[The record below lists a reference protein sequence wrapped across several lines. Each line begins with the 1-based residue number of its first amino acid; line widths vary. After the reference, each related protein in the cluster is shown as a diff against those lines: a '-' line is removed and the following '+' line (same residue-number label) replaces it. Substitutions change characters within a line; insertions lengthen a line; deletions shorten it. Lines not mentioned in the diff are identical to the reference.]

1 MKAYFIN
8 AKHEYIVELN
18 VRDYEH
24 KKELIEANLLELYPY
39 QINGNDIWTDEE
51 AQLKEYSYNF
61 VIDGFVVHGN
71 AIITSVDDVVIPPGG
86 ASFISGP
93 AGTFKLNNADSV
105 VAGTNLGGAQRST
118 EEI

>member
-39 QINGNDIWTDEE
+39 QIKGNDIWIDEE
-51 AQLKEYSYNF
+51 AQLKEYSYDF

-71 AIITSVDDVVIPPGG
+71 AIITSVDNEGES
-86 ASFISGP
+86 ASVKNLTVQELISRVRFLGKQYVDHSKLE
-93 AGTFKLNNADSV
+93 FKV
-105 VAGTNLGGAQRST
+105 M
-118 EEI
+118 EWK

>member
-71 AIITSVDDVVIPPGG
+71 AIITSVDDEGESTSVKNLTVQEL
-86 ASFISGP
+86 ISRVRFLGKKHIDHS
-93 AGTFKLNNADSV
+93 KLAFRIMEWN
-105 VAGTNLGGAQRST
+105 
-118 EEI
+118 

>member
-39 QINGNDIWTDEE
+39 QIKGNDIWTDEE
-51 AQLKEYSYNF
+51 AQLKEYSYDF

-71 AIITSVDDVVIPPGG
+71 AIITSVDNEGES
-86 ASFISGP
+86 ASVKNLTVEDLISRVRFLGKQYVDHSKLE
-93 AGTFKLNNADSV
+93 FKVMEWN
-105 VAGTNLGGAQRST
+105 
-118 EEI
+118 

>member
-8 AKHEYIVELN
+8 SKHEYIVELN

-39 QINGNDIWTDEE
+39 QIKGNDIWTDEE
-51 AQLKEYSYNF
+51 AQLKEYSYDF

-71 AIITSVDDVVIPPGG
+71 AIITSVDNEGES
-86 ASFISGP
+86 ASVKNLTVQELMSRVRFLGKKYVDHSKLQ
-93 AGTFKLNNADSV
+93 FKIMEWN
-105 VAGTNLGGAQRST
+105 
-118 EEI
+118 

>member
-24 KKELIEANLLELYPY
+24 KKELIEANLLELYPHH
-39 QINGNDIWTDEE
+39 IKNNDIWIDEE

-61 VIDGFVVHGN
+61 VIDEIYVVHGN
-71 AIITSVDDVVIPPGG
+71 AVITSVGNKG
-86 ASFISGP
+86 ESASVKNLTVEDLISRVRFLGKQYVDHSKLE
-93 AGTFKLNNADSV
+93 FKV
-105 VAGTNLGGAQRST
+105 M
-118 EEI
+118 EWK

>member
-71 AIITSVDDVVIPPGG
+71 AIITSVDDEGESTSVKNLTVEDL
-86 ASFISGP
+86 ISRVRFLGKQYVDHSKLQ
-93 AGTFKLNNADSV
+93 FKVMEWN
-105 VAGTNLGGAQRST
+105 
-118 EEI
+118 

>member
-61 VIDGFVVHGN
+61 VIDERYVVHGN
-71 AIITSVDDVVIPPGG
+71 AIITSVDDEGESTSVKNLTVQEL
-86 ASFISGP
+86 ISRVRFLGKQYVDHSKLE
-93 AGTFKLNNADSV
+93 FKVMEWN
-105 VAGTNLGGAQRST
+105 
-118 EEI
+118 

>member
-61 VIDGFVVHGN
+61 VIDGFIAYGN
-71 AIITSVDDVVIPPGG
+71 AIILSEDNKGKSTSVKNLTVEDL
-86 ASFISGP
+86 ISRVRFLGKQYVDHSKLQ
-93 AGTFKLNNADSV
+93 FKVMEWN
-105 VAGTNLGGAQRST
+105 
-118 EEI
+118 